1 MGLLRSALSAASRV
15 ANGPAQALEVVDLY
29 ARSVDAPRT
38 PPSSRPASTG
48 RRTPSPTAAPGTPA
62 RAAAH
67 RRRRGVA
74 RSGHR
79 PTARRPPDSV
89 PRPQGATFFAAGDAL
104 VLYSDGLI
112 ERRREDIDVGLD
124 RLADSLVRHQGIDPE
139 PLADAVL
146 RELLPPGGAIDDTA
160 LAIVRL

>member
-1 MGLLRSALSAASRV
+1 MELLD
-15 ANGPAQALEVVDLY
+15 QATDPPLG
-29 ARSVDAPRT
+29 AR
-38 PPSSRPASTG
+38 
-48 RRTPSPTAAPGTPA
+48 
-62 RAAAH
+62 
-67 RRRRGVA
+67 
-74 RSGHR
+74 
-79 PTARRPPDSV
+79 PDSV

-160 LAIVRL
+160 LVIVRL